1 MNIINTIFPF
11 FLAIVCA
18 LSILKN
24 KDVFDDGV
32 AIGVVSCLIG
42 LPIGI
47 GIGALCCAGILWLVI
62 GILSFFGVTSVG
74 AWAVGFS
81 WTAVKVVM
89 MIAFL
94 INIMR
99 KK

>member
-1 MNIINTIFPF
+1 MNVIDTIFPF
-11 FLAIVCA
+11 FLAVVCVI
-18 LSILKN
+18 SVLKA
-24 KDVFDDGV
+24 KGTFDHGI
-32 AIGVVSCLIG
+32 AIGLLGIAIG

-47 GIGALCCAGILWLVI
+47 GIGALCSAGILWLII

-74 AWAVGFS
+74 AWTVGFS

-89 MIAFL
+89 MIVFL
-94 INIMR
+94 INIIR